1 MENFTRNF
9 EGVWWVPGD
18 PDIQWEGILTWKP
31 TKSPRL
37 TLKYRSVGQQKP
49 PNDAEAFLGVDEGGT
64 PITLLRAGAS
74 GGTSRGFLSDRKY
87 SAGHILRGIHVE
99 SLRGFRANRV
109 DFSFQYLGG
118 WMAEEGF
125 DNSREPA
132 NDTWQIQYRRPP
144 DRTFQIS
151 SGTAFKICHSSYRSS
166 ESRLR
171 SIRYDIFFSVEKTR
185 SFDFSRSFNWLRAL
199 QYLLHF
205 ACLQKVHATGI
216 RFEDFRHTFSVGE
229 VRYPKELE
237 LLTAG
242 IHPPLEKDA
251 LFFDFV
257 FSFSSVENRF
267 CELCRDWFR
276 FCAEYRESLRAYM
289 TTVYASLPC
298 EIRLI
303 CLTQALE
310 AFHQRRFKPKSQSD
324 EAKFINR
331 VKHLCTNHA
340 GRMSPLVGDVE
351 RFAESV
357 RDSRHYYTHHDP
369 DIRRKGNVASG
380 TPLTMMTYHLQ
391 FLFRLC
397 VLSEFGLD
405 ADPHSVLR
413 RQVPDR
419 VTEYF

>member
-1 MENFTRNF
+1 VSERWKF
-9 EGVWWVPGD
+9 EGVWWLPSN
-18 PDIQWEGILTWKP
+18 PDTHWDGTLTWKP

-37 TLKYRSVGQQKP
+37 TLKFRSVGQTEP
-49 PNDAEAFLGVDEGGT
+49 PKNVEAFLGVDEGGT

-74 GGTSRGFLSDRKY
+74 GGTRRGFLSDRKY
-87 SAGHILRGIHVE
+87 GVGHILRGIHVE
-99 SLRGFRANRV
+99 SLKGFRANRV
-109 DFSFQYLGG
+109 DFWFQYLGA
-118 WMAEEGF
+118 WIAEEGF
-125 DNSREPA
+125 GNRGESDNE
-132 NDTWQIQYRRPP
+132 TWEIQYRRPP

-151 SGTAFKICHSSYRSS
+151 SGTTFKICHSSHRSS
-166 ESRLR
+166 ESRRR

-185 SFDFSRSFNWLRAL
+185 PFDFFRAVNWLRAL

-205 ACLQKVHATGI
+205 ACLEKVHATSI
-216 RFEDFRHTFSVGE
+216 RFEDFKHTLKIGE
-229 VRYPKELE
+229 VQYPKELE

-242 IHPPLEKDA
+242 IHHPLEKDPR
-251 LFFDFV
+251 FFDFV
-257 FSFSSVENRF
+257 FSFSSVEDRF

-276 FCAEYRESLRAYM
+276 FCAEYRESLSAYS
-289 TTVYASLPC
+289 TTVYVGLPC
-298 EIRLI
+298 EVKLI

-310 AFHQRRFKPKSQSD
+310 AFHQRRFKPESKSD

-331 VKHLCTNHA
+331 IKHLCANHSA
-340 GRMSPLVGDVE
+340 RMLPLVGDVE
-351 RFAESV
+351 QFARSV

-380 TPLTMMTYHLQ
+380 TPLTLMTYHLQ
-391 FLFRLC
+391 LLFRLC

-413 RQVPDR
+413 RHIPDR